1 MYQITVVTQLFVYT
15 IYRIFSLVQDGLG
28 RTSLGIYGMA
38 RRYVKLFFRVLSYV
52 PKAI

>member
-28 RTSLGIYGMA
+28 RTSLG
-38 RRYVKLFFRVLSYV
+38 
-52 PKAI
+52 